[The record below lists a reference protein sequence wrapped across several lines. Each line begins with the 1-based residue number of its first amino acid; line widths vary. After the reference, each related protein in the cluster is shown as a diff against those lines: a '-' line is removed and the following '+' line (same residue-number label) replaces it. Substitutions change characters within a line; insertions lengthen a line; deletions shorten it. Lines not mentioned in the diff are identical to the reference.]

1 MEDTF
6 NLEVKIPEFI
16 QLLGEE
22 GKNQILEEI
31 RKRIDKDVSNIVIKA
46 AREIMSEKLGLDT
59 RESPFGPL
67 HTKHPSTPVESESD
81 AGEKCPNC
89 QKPIEPGVK
98 FCRFC
103 GQKIA

>member
-22 GKNQILEEI
+22 GRNQILDEI
-31 RKRIDKDVSNIVIKA
+31 RKRVDKDVSNIVIKV

-59 RESPFGPL
+59 RDSPFGPV
-67 HTKHPSTPVESESD
+67 HSKSSSPSVEEESD
-81 AGEKCPNC
+81 TGDKCPNC
-89 QKPIEPGVK
+89 RKPIEPGVK